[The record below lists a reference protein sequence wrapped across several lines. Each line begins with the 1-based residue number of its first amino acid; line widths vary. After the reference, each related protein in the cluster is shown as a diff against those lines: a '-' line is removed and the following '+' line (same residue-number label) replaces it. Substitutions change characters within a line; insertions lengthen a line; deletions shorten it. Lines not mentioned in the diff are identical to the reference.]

1 MKPRHGTA
9 LILGASGQDG
19 AYLAELLVRRGLEV
33 HGTSRDKEV
42 SGYAG
47 LRRLGIYDRVTLH
60 SVVLS
65 DFRSVVT
72 VLNNVRP
79 ALIFNLAAQS
89 SVGLSFE
96 QPVETI
102 DSIMHGT
109 INVMEA
115 MRFLALDAKFYN
127 AASSECF
134 GNTSK
139 EQPADET
146 TMFSPRSPYAVGKA
160 ASFWAVANYREAYGL
175 FVCNGLLFNH
185 ESPLRPARYVTQKI
199 VRGAVEIAA
208 GRAGPIELGM
218 LNIARDWGWAPE
230 YVDAMARM
238 LDRDTPEDFVIATG
252 ETRTL
257 EDFVA
262 AVFACVGRNWRD
274 HVIDNPTL
282 HRPIDILYSSGNPSK
297 AARLLGWK
305 AEKRM
310 TDVVG
315 LLVDAEMQRCAMADR
330 REGGRDRSKP
340 A

>member
-1 MKPRHGTA
+1 MKPRHGSA

-19 AYLAELLVRRGLEV
+19 AYLAELLVRRGLDV

-72 VLNNVRP
+72 VLNDVRP

-102 DSIMHGT
+102 DSVMHGT

-134 GNTSK
+134 GNTTK

-199 VRGAVEIAA
+199 VRGAVDIVA
-208 GRAGPIELGM
+208 GRTSTLELGM
-218 LNIARDWGWAPE
+218 LHIARDWGWAPE

-238 LDRDTPEDFVIATG
+238 LDLERPEDFVIATG
-252 ETRTL
+252 ETHTL

-262 AVFACVGRNWRD
+262 AAFACVGRNWRD
-274 HVIDNPTL
+274 HVMDNPAL
-282 HRPIDILYSSGNPSK
+282 HRPTDILYSSGNPSK

-305 AEKRM
+305 AEKKM
-310 TDVVG
+310 VDVVG
-315 LLVDAEMQRCAMADR
+315 LLIDAEMR
-330 REGGRDRSKP
+330 RYATKDK
-340 A
+340 

>member
-1 MKPRHGTA
+1 MMKPRQGTA

-19 AYLAELLVRRGLEV
+19 AYLAELLIRRGLDV
-33 HGTSRDKEV
+33 HGTSRDKDV
-42 SGYAG
+42 SSYSG
-47 LRRLGIYDRVTLH
+47 LRRLGLYDHVTLH

-65 DFRSVVT
+65 DFRSVLT
-72 VLNNVRP
+72 VLNDVQP

-109 INVMEA
+109 INVIEA
-115 MRFLALDAKFYN
+115 MRFLALEAKFYN

-139 EQPADET
+139 DSPADET

-208 GRAGPIELGM
+208 GRASTLELGM
-218 LNIARDWGWAPE
+218 LSLARDWGWAPE

-252 ETRTL
+252 ETNTL

-262 AVFACVGRNWRD
+262 AAFACVGRNWRD
-274 HVIDNPTL
+274 HVVTNTAFY
-282 HRPIDILYSSGNPSK
+282 RPIDIVYSSGNPAK
-297 AARLLGWK
+297 AARLLDWQ
-305 AEKRM
+305 AERKM
-310 TDVVG
+310 TDIVG
-315 LLVDAEMQRCAMADR
+315 LLVDAELQRSALDR
-330 REGGRDRSKP
+330 R
-340 A
+340 

>member
-1 MKPRHGTA
+1 
-9 LILGASGQDG
+9 
-19 AYLAELLVRRGLEV
+19 
-33 HGTSRDKEV
+33 
-42 SGYAG
+42 
-47 LRRLGIYDRVTLH
+47 
-60 SVVLS
+60 VVLS

-79 ALIFNLAAQS
+79 SLIFNLAAQS

-134 GNTSK
+134 GNTTE

-146 TMFSPRSPYAVGKA
+146 TRFSPRSPYAVGKA
-160 ASFWAVANYREAYGL
+160 ASFWAVTNYREAYGL

-208 GRAGPIELGM
+208 GRAGAIELGM

-238 LDRDTPEDFVIATG
+238 LDLETPEDFVIATG
-252 ETRTL
+252 QTRTL

-262 AVFACVGRNWRD
+262 AAFASVGRDWRD
-274 HVIDNPTL
+274 HVVDNPAL
-282 HRPIDILYSSGNPSK
+282 HRPIDIFYSSGNPSK
-297 AARLLGWK
+297 AARLLDWK
-305 AEKRM
+305 AEKKM
-310 TDVVG
+310 IDVVG
-315 LLVDAEMQRCAMADR
+315 LLVDAEMQRRTMKDR
-330 REGGRDRSKP
+330 
-340 A
+340 

>member
-1 MKPRHGTA
+1 MKPRHRSA

-19 AYLAELLVRRGLEV
+19 AYLAELLVRRGLDV

-47 LRRLGIYDRVTLH
+47 LRQLGIYDRVTLH

-72 VLNNVRP
+72 VLNDVRP
-79 ALIFNLAAQS
+79 ASIFNLAAQS
-89 SVGLSFE
+89 SVGLSFK

-134 GNTSK
+134 GNTTM

-185 ESPLRPARYVTQKI
+185 ESPLRPARYVTRKI
-199 VRGAVEIAA
+199 VRGAIDIAA
-208 GRAGPIELGM
+208 GRAGTLELGM
-218 LNIARDWGWAPE
+218 LHIARDWGWAPE

-238 LDRDTPEDFVIATG
+238 LDRETPEDFVIATG
-252 ETRTL
+252 ETHTL

-262 AVFACVGRNWRD
+262 AAFACVGRNWRD
-274 HVIDNPTL
+274 HVIDNPAL
-282 HRPIDILYSSGNPSK
+282 HRPTDIRYSSGNPSK

-305 AEKRM
+305 AEKKM
-310 TDVVG
+310 VDVVG
-315 LLVDAEMQRCAMADR
+315 LLIDAALCD
-330 REGGRDRSKP
+330 EGQVKG
-340 A
+340 AGN

>member
-9 LILGASGQDG
+9 LILGVSGQDG
-19 AYLAELLVRRGLEV
+19 AYLAEHLIRRGMNV

-42 SGYAG
+42 SSYSG

-72 VLNNVRP
+72 VLNDVQP

-102 DSIMHGT
+102 NSIMHGT

-115 MRFLALDAKFYN
+115 MRFLGLDAKFYN
-127 AASSECF
+127 SASSECF

-146 TMFSPRSPYAVGKA
+146 TTFSPRSPYAVGKA

-175 FVCNGLLFNH
+175 FVCNGLMFNH
-185 ESPLRPARYVTQKI
+185 ESPLRPVRYVTQKI

-208 GRAGPIELGM
+208 GRASTLELGM
-218 LNIARDWGWAPE
+218 LSFARDWGWAPE
-230 YVDAMARM
+230 YVDAMTRM
-238 LDRDTPEDFVIATG
+238 LERETPEDFVIATG
-252 ETRTL
+252 ETNTL

-262 AVFACVGRNWRD
+262 AAFSCVGRNWRD
-274 HVIDNPTL
+274 HVITNTAL
-282 HRPIDILYSSGNPSK
+282 YRPIDIVYSSGNPAK
-297 AARLLGWK
+297 AARLLNWK
-305 AEKRM
+305 VGKKM
-310 TDVVG
+310 TDIVG
-315 LLVDAEMQRCAMADR
+315 LLVDAELQRGAIERC
-330 REGGRDRSKP
+330 
-340 A
+340 